1 MVAVFKE
8 TNPNTDMK
16 EIIQTPAGTVRPG
29 TRIRIISVKA
39 ATSLTASGVDDQ
51 ALRLNG
57 RTGTV
62 RRIDD
67 AGNLWG
73 DWDSLAVLPDA
84 DTFEI
89 IPATC

>member
-1 MVAVFKE
+1 MALLYQ
-8 TNPNTDMK
+8 PNTNMK
-16 EIIQTPAGTVRPG
+16 EKIQTPAGTVRPG